1 MTYDFFLTI
10 DYHAFFFSETT
21 TGRGGALPLYML
33 IQYETYHDVTA
44 LPFLFYPTTLTCRL
58 QLMSAAVLSV
68 CLRVKFPLDA
78 QDDKNPLLTYFTTA
92 TKWVIYHAWV
102 MQYHT
107 HTHTGRNH
115 NSDGDGDARDKG
127 AVRVLQHGSR
137 STGGDSQER
146 ERLLEHTHTQSLPHT
161 HIQTLRRWDMSPSI
175 EMYSAVIS
183 LSTRYT

>member
-1 MTYDFFLTI
+1 MISFSPLTTMHFFFLKQALVG
-10 DYHAFFFSETT
+10 H

-92 TKWVIYHAWV
+92 TKWVIYHA
-102 MQYHT
+102 
-107 HTHTGRNH
+107 
-115 NSDGDGDARDKG
+115 
-127 AVRVLQHGSR
+127 
-137 STGGDSQER
+137 
-146 ERLLEHTHTQSLPHT
+146 
-161 HIQTLRRWDMSPSI
+161 
-175 EMYSAVIS
+175 
-183 LSTRYT
+183 